1 VAGHTF
7 IVELLLQ
14 SRTDIVA
21 EHVGDAL
28 VCAAI
33 AGHSPVVN
41 AILQRRTDIYA
52 AILISSFKFA
62 LISLLIMFFKFVLAQ
77 P

>member
-21 EHVGDAL
+21 EHIG

-52 AILISSFKFA
+52 AILISFFKFA